1 MSASKRLRTGEPG
14 TVAAAVGDAAHAG
27 AGDGS
32 QRQQGPAP
40 QVPVPLALPG
50 GPESASSAD
59 ADEPE
64 VGALPL
70 EVVLA
75 RLAPLQQRRL
85 YWSVDVAGRAG
96 LDAMAEREQLKL
108 EIGEL
113 SRRARE
119 LLPSLLWPLFHHK
132 ALLYRSVKT
141 RVEVLRRLLDSNPA
155 RETLRS
161 DALDHEQVRQAVRAL
176 YDSRDERRGFGS
188 VVGFPGMG
196 KTYLMRLLLDSQAA
210 PAPAAPE
217 DAEATFAEM
226 MSWWM
231 SLPVFVISFNGITTA
246 SSEDLELAGWS
257 DKLPSLVRILYS
269 EMMRAPDDSDF
280 AAFCDAVLE
289 NLHDGKL
296 TTSNV
301 SVLVKYV
308 FRTRCRAVE
317 SKLVFNGVLLADE
330 LVQLSRVPPPSP
342 SRRRRLGR
350 GLSGFVQLPPPSSSS
365 SSSLHGVDGSS
376 LLDAHDAPPASA
388 PGASV
393 PTAGGPESNSVGSA
407 SVMHGAQVA
416 EVARSRLCTLAR
428 HHALRLCVSSL
439 SEGFVKRELT
449 ASGSTP
455 VPVGVLQLVEAT
467 RVADAVRAVLSHRRK
482 GFQVT
487 SKAGLAS
494 VLSAESVGVCL
505 GVLAGGHPRA
515 AEVLIS
521 AIEKSRDGEPF
532 LGSFLSRLMPE
543 RLSLAASSVDVLCQ
557 HPLVVAVGLL
567 GYEADPLTPLGGDM
581 LWDHVYAQGALTRG
595 VLDRA
600 HGRVTRS
607 AFCAGVSATP
617 IYSTRLNVAFL
628 LEVVKR
634 KASLPRIGAAPGGWS
649 PGAAVVDE
657 DLYASLQDV
666 CTTLETGHAPIAWE
680 RFVFSGLTA
689 VSQARRICSQKLD
702 TLVRDGREHPPLHLA
717 TLLDLFPASPPYVS
731 SVAWLEAA
739 HVDASRAFVG
749 VRPFGCYRT
758 LLDKTE
764 EELLSF
770 VWQAGKT
777 NFSAV
782 DGVVFFK
789 CTGSEVQPGPRHGEL
804 VVVFLQ
810 VKDKANLNME
820 KDVIRSAASAI
831 ESFASAAD
839 GPSWTSRSVFVV
851 LSRRELTL
859 QRSEDLPA
867 AGPPILVVDEPGL
880 QATFG
885 PGLHALIRSSAIAFG
900 TQVIDLTRARFSVGD
915 A

>member
-1 MSASKRLRTGEPG
+1 
-14 TVAAAVGDAAHAG
+14 
-27 AGDGS
+27 
-32 QRQQGPAP
+32 
-40 QVPVPLALPG
+40 
-50 GPESASSAD
+50 
-59 ADEPE
+59 
-64 VGALPL
+64 
-70 EVVLA
+70 
-75 RLAPLQQRRL
+75 
-85 YWSVDVAGRAG
+85 
-96 LDAMAEREQLKL
+96 MAEREQLKL

-301 SVLVKYV
+301 SVLVK
-308 FRTRCRAVE
+308 
-317 SKLVFNGVLLADE
+317 
-330 LVQLSRVPPPSP
+330 
-342 SRRRRLGR
+342 
-350 GLSGFVQLPPPSSSS
+350 
-365 SSSLHGVDGSS
+365 
-376 LLDAHDAPPASA
+376 
-388 PGASV
+388 
-393 PTAGGPESNSVGSA
+393 
-407 SVMHGAQVA
+407 
-416 EVARSRLCTLAR
+416 
-428 HHALRLCVSSL
+428 
-439 SEGFVKRELT
+439 
-449 ASGSTP
+449 
-455 VPVGVLQLVEAT
+455 
-467 RVADAVRAVLSHRRK
+467 
-482 GFQVT
+482 
-487 SKAGLAS
+487 
-494 VLSAESVGVCL
+494 
-505 GVLAGGHPRA
+505 
-515 AEVLIS
+515 
-521 AIEKSRDGEPF
+521 
-532 LGSFLSRLMPE
+532 
-543 RLSLAASSVDVLCQ
+543 
-557 HPLVVAVGLL
+557 
-567 GYEADPLTPLGGDM
+567 
-581 LWDHVYAQGALTRG
+581 
-595 VLDRA
+595 
-600 HGRVTRS
+600 
-607 AFCAGVSATP
+607 
-617 IYSTRLNVAFL
+617 
-628 LEVVKR
+628 
-634 KASLPRIGAAPGGWS
+634 
-649 PGAAVVDE
+649 
-657 DLYASLQDV
+657 
-666 CTTLETGHAPIAWE
+666 
-680 RFVFSGLTA
+680 
-689 VSQARRICSQKLD
+689 
-702 TLVRDGREHPPLHLA
+702 
-717 TLLDLFPASPPYVS
+717 
-731 SVAWLEAA
+731 
-739 HVDASRAFVG
+739 
-749 VRPFGCYRT
+749 T